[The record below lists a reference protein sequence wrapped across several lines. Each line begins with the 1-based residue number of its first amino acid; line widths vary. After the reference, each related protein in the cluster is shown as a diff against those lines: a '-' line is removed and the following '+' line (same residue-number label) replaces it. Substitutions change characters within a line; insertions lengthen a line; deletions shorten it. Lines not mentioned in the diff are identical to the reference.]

1 MARSRRARATGQVA
15 REIAANG
22 PSLLAAEPARA
33 HVAVLYNRLSYMVG
47 GSEPSS
53 SKLGNATRD
62 SAMGVH
68 RAFTEEQIPVDFIQP
83 QDVLCEK
90 LGQYKIL
97 FLPFPVML
105 SKNVAE
111 GVARFIQG
119 GGTVVAEARL
129 AWNDERGFSSDEI
142 PGMGLTPVFGAREK
156 VIRPV
161 EKPEIILEANSE
173 LPGWTAGAH
182 VTAEAFEEELEP
194 LPGSLVLAHFADGVP
209 AIVENSYGKGKAIL
223 VGSFLALAFERQ
235 HHDAVKRALLAFAR
249 GAGVTQEVT
258 ITGSGTEQGE
268 VRRLVSDRTEFLF
281 AFNHSPQPA
290 DTTIAVQMPW
300 PVRSARGVN
309 DDEKVA
315 FTQSGNRL
323 ILTKRLPAGGIWV
336 VRCDRE

>member
-1 MARSRRARATGQVA
+1 
-15 REIAANG
+15 
-22 PSLLAAEPARA
+22 
-33 HVAVLYNRLSYMVG
+33 
-47 GSEPSS
+47 
-53 SKLGNATRD
+53 
-62 SAMGVH
+62 MGVH
-68 RAFTEEQIPVDFIQP
+68 RAFIEEQIPVDFVHP
-83 QDVLCEK
+83 LDVLRNR

-97 FLPFPVML
+97 FLPFPLML

-111 GVARFIQG
+111 GVARFILG

-142 PGMGLTPVFGAREK
+142 PGMGLAPVFGAREK

-161 EKPEIILEANSE
+161 EKPEIVLEPNSK
-173 LPGWTAGAH
+173 LPGWTPGAH

-194 LPGSLVLAHFADGVP
+194 LPGSRVLARFADGAP
-209 AIVENSYGKGKAIL
+209 AIIENSYGRGKAIL

-235 HHDAVKRALLAFAR
+235 NQETAKKALLAFAR
-249 GAGVTQEVT
+249 GAGISPEVT
-258 ITGSGTEQGE
+258 VTGAGTTQVE
-268 VRRLVSDRTEFLF
+268 VRRLVSEQSEFLF

-300 PVRSARGVN
+300 AVRTARGVN

-315 FTQSGNRL
+315 FSQSANKL
-323 ILTKRLPAGGIWV
+323 VLTKRLSAGGIWV